1 MDEQQHFAFALVD
14 IVHVAVRCRE
24 EARSK
29 GIFGRVDPVRF
40 LELLQDIAPVLVPF
54 WGPGGPQT
62 SMPEEMA
69 SGFRTRSRRSAS
81 RYSPAVPVPALTD
94 SGAHKSSIYH
104 R

>member
-54 WGPGGPQT
+54 RGPGGPQT
-62 SMPEEMA
+62 SIPEAMA
-69 SGFRTRSRRSAS
+69 SSLRTRSRRSARS
-81 RYSPAVPVPALTD
+81 IRAPVPVPPLTD
-94 SGAHKSSIYH
+94 PAPHPPP
-104 R
+104 